1 MDREKEIEQLVKQA
15 IEGTD
20 LFIVDIK
27 MGANRIS
34 IFIDKM
40 EGVTIAECVKVH
52 KYLVSELREDPIFE
66 THNFEVSSPGMD
78 QPLKV
83 VQQFKRRVGSELKV
97 ITSDGIEHNGIL
109 IEATEQGIALKE
121 TVKKEEKEERYT
133 FEEIKQAKIN
143 L

>member
-1 MDREKEIEQLVKQA
+1 MKREKEIEQLVKQA
-15 IEGTD
+15 IEGTE

-27 MGANRIS
+27 MSANRIR
-34 IFIDKM
+34 IFLDKM

-52 KYLVSELREDPIFE
+52 KYMVSEWREDPIFE

-83 VQQFKRRVGSELKV
+83 VQQYKRRIGSELKV
-97 ITSDGIEHNGIL
+97 ITADGTEHNGVL
-109 IEATEQGIALKE
+109 VEATDKEIALKE
-121 TVKKEEKEERYT
+121 KVNQEEREERYS
-133 FEEIKQAKIN
+133 FEDIKQAKIN

>member
-1 MDREKEIEQLVKQA
+1 MS
-15 IEGTD
+15 
-20 LFIVDIK
+20 
-27 MGANRIS
+27 ANRIR
-34 IFIDKM
+34 IFLDKM

-52 KYLVSELREDPIFE
+52 KYMVSEWREDAIFE

-83 VQQFKRRVGSELKV
+83 AQQYKRRIGSELKV
-97 ITSDGIEHNGIL
+97 ITADGTEHSGVL
-109 IEATEQGIALKE
+109 VEATDKEIALKE
-121 TVKKEEKEERYT
+121 KVNQEEREERYS